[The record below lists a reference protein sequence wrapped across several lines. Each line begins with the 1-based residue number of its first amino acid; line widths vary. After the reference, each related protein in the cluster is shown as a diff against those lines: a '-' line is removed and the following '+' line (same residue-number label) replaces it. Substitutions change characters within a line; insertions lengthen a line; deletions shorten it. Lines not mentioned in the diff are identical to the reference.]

1 MICKKCLK
9 KKADPKIGL
18 CPDCSSETEKEE
30 ELDFDVEEDDD
41 ISFDD
46 DGGDDD

>member
-9 KKADPKIGL
+9 KKADPKTEM
-18 CPDCSSETEKEE
+18 CKDCSSEVEKEE